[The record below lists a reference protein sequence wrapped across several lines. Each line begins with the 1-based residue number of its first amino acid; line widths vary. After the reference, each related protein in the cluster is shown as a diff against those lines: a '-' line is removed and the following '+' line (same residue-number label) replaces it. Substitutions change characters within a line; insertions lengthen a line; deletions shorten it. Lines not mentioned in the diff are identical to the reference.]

1 MKLSSIAII
10 LNKSFRYVINT
21 SKYYNIDESHA
32 LKHSLDVFQ
41 NANKIYNSEIKSKPY
56 LCEHKNIIYI
66 SSIIHDMCD
75 KKYVD
80 DEMKCLEDIE
90 NNFKDLISE
99 KELDVVLKIISTM
112 SYSKVKKYGY
122 PSLGEYQ
129 CAYHTVREADLLSGY
144 DFDRCL
150 MYRMAKSDMDFSES
164 MKESIKI
171 FENRI
176 LTYVYDN
183 LFISRYSINKS
194 VLLHSEA
201 KLHLKNMKELN
212 SALYNN

>member
-1 MKLSSIAII
+1 
-10 LNKSFRYVINT
+10 
-21 SKYYNIDESHA
+21 
-32 LKHSLDVFQ
+32 
-41 NANKIYNSEIKSKPY
+41 
-56 LCEHKNIIYI
+56 
-66 SSIIHDMCD
+66 MCD

-80 DEMKCLEDIE
+80 NEIKCLEDIE

-99 KELDVVLKIISTM
+99 KELDIVLKIISTM
-112 SYSKVKKYGY
+112 SYSKVKKDGY
-122 PSLGEYQ
+122 PLLGEYQ
-129 CAYHTVREADLLSGY
+129 SAYHIVREADLLSGY

-171 FENRI
+171 YETRI
-176 LTYVYDN
+176 LSYVYDN
-183 LFISRYSINKS
+183 LFVNRYSINKS
-194 VLLHSEA
+194 MILHGEA